1 MRRGLTRRGLGVVV
15 ALAVMLAVT
24 TIVAGPAAAG
34 MADRIGATF
43 MLMAD
48 EFIQAFQPVD
58 GIVVSIE
65 GDEIFLDIGS
75 TRGGQVGQEY
85 TIYRK
90 GAAFMHPL
98 TGKALGRYE
107 DVLGWAQVR
116 RIQPEFAVATFVAAP
131 DKPRPQ
137 TEDGARITRGRIKI
151 AVAPVLDIT
160 TTGADLRRVPYLIA
174 TVLERSRRFQ
184 VVDPLAVS
192 DMFAGG
198 SVRVEEML
206 ARPERAV
213 RAAKNLEVTGW
224 VVPMLLE
231 RRGAVTLDV
240 TYISAIT
247 GVALFSRRLTVLP
260 RSAVEEQRFPWEPPV
275 ED

>member
-1 MRRGLTRRGLGVVV
+1 MRRAFAAAMVGLLMS
-15 ALAVMLAVT
+15 ALAVGMAV
-24 TIVAGPAAAG
+24 AG
-34 MADRIGATF
+34 MADRLGATF

-48 EFIQAFQPVD
+48 EFIQAFQPVE
-58 GIVVSIE
+58 GVVVSME
-65 GDEIFLDIGS
+65 GDEIFLDIGA

-90 GAAFMHPL
+90 GAPFMHPL
-98 TGKALGRYE
+98 TARPLGRYE
-107 DVLGWAQVR
+107 EVLGWAQVR
-116 RIQPEFAVATFVAAP
+116 RVQPEFSVATFVPAAS
-131 DKPRPQ
+131 DKPRPVP
-137 TEDGARITRGRIKI
+137 EDGARITRGRIRI
-151 AVAPVLDIT
+151 AVAPVLDMT
-160 TTGADLRRVPYLIA
+160 ATGSDLRRVPYLIA
-174 TVLERSRRFQ
+174 TALERSKRFQ

-192 DMFAGG
+192 DMFASG
-198 SVRVEEML
+198 SLRVEEML

-213 RAAKNLEVTGW
+213 RAAKNLEVAGW

-247 GVALFSRRLTVLP
+247 GMALFSRRLTVLP
-260 RSAVEEQRFPWEPPV
+260 NSAGEEQRFRWEPPV

>member
-1 MRRGLTRRGLGVVV
+1 MRR
-15 ALAVMLAVT
+15 ALAAVMVGFMISAVT
-24 TIVAGPAAAG
+24 VGLAAAG

-43 MLMAD
+43 MMMAD

-58 GIVVSIE
+58 GVVVSME
-65 GDEIFLDIGS
+65 NDEIFLDIGA

-90 GAAFMHPL
+90 GATFAHPL
-98 TGKALGRYE
+98 TGRPLGRYE
-107 DVLGWAQVR
+107 EVLGWAQVR
-116 RIQPEFAVATFVAAP
+116 RVQPEFSVATFVPAP
-131 DKPRPQ
+131 DKPRPVP
-137 TEDGARITRGRIKI
+137 EDGARITRGRIRI
-151 AVAPVLDIT
+151 AVAPVLDMT
-160 TTGADLRRVPYLIA
+160 ATGSDLRRVPYMIA
-174 TVLERSRRFQ
+174 TALERSKRFQ

-192 DMFAGG
+192 DMFASG
-198 SVRVEEML
+198 SLRVEEML

-213 RAAKNLEVTGW
+213 RAAKNLDVAGW

-247 GVALFSRRLTVLP
+247 GMALFSRRLPVLP
-260 RSAVEEQRFPWEPPV
+260 NSAGEEQRFRWEPPV

>member
-1 MRRGLTRRGLGVVV
+1 MRRAVRASA
-15 ALAVMLAVT
+15 ALASALA
-24 TIVAGPAAAG
+24 IVAAIAGAAAAG

-43 MLMAD
+43 TLMAD

-58 GIVVSIE
+58 GIVVSVE
-65 GDEIFLDIGS
+65 GDEIFLDIGA

-90 GAAFMHPL
+90 GAVFVHPV
-98 TGKALGRYE
+98 TGRPLGRYE
-107 DVLGWAQVR
+107 DVLGWAHVR
-116 RIQPEFAVATFVAAP
+116 SVQPDFSVATFIAAP

-137 TEDGARITRGRIKI
+137 PEDGARITRGRIKI
-151 AVAPVLDIT
+151 AIAPVLDMT
-160 TTGADLRRVPYLIA
+160 ASNADLRRVPYLIG
-174 TVLERSRRFQ
+174 TVLERSKRFQ

-192 DMFAGG
+192 DMFASGG
-198 SVRVEEML
+198 LRVDEML

-213 RAAKNLEVTGW
+213 RAAKNLDVTGW
-224 VVPMLLE
+224 IVPVLLE
-231 RRGAVTLDV
+231 RRGGLSLDV

-247 GVALFSRRLTVLP
+247 GMALFSRRLNVLP
-260 RSAVEEQRFPWEPPV
+260 NSAAEEQRFPWEPPV